1 MTHNAGPAYTSPQR
15 HWPSTQRPGF
25 HSVLQT
31 IYLSFATNAN
41 NVQTKMNLEDCIDDE
56 RQLETTV
63 PQKQFCGIWFYNKI
77 VSCYSDQQ

>member
-1 MTHNAGPAYTSPQR
+1 MTHNAGPAYTSRQR

-63 PQKQFCGIWFYNKI
+63 PQK
-77 VSCYSDQQ
+77 